1 MHFRLI
7 MHNTLFLLWLYL
19 NKNIR
24 NFCSLP
30 HIALSILS
38 LFYMY
43 SMYAVSFTFPCFDFL
58 RFSCIGKKYF
68 KMFKICS
75 RPKQFMRVYEYKYVF
90 SLGFLSFYVFMFSGL
105 VIFVIYLFFCV
116 CQLVDLNLRN
126 KWI

>member
-1 MHFRLI
+1 M
-7 MHNTLFLLWLYL
+7 
-19 NKNIR
+19 
-24 NFCSLP
+24 
-30 HIALSILS
+30 
-38 LFYMY
+38 
-43 SMYAVSFTFPCFDFL
+43 FT
-58 RFSCIGKKYF
+58 
-68 KMFKICS
+68 ICS